1 MSRVPSGQEV
11 GRRNSTSPNVCK
23 SLGVFRGIRES
34 LGTPP
39 SLSTHVRGPETRAS
53 DQTADA
59 TLVVRINPT
68 QQLFPRDVVKS
79 RMRESKE
86 LSTTEPNLSQHA
98 SVKAGSGTADYEQ
111 SSVGTW
117 NSPRERE
124 LSPPMEV
131 LGAPL
136 PAPLHIIQ
144 AVSTTPAT
152 QQQPPFST
160 ASLALSG
167 CPVFPDEEDF
177 KQTGNEGAWARED
190 TADGGDDLDS
200 REIAA
205 VAVQHWETDKENY
218 PAFNMQQNRDP
229 STDDCDIDTVTGSLI
244 PPVRYIKLQRDG
256 KEQPHTRRRMD
267 LTSGGHIAREIARRQ
282 TLKEEIQRREQEAQ
296 YAKQAIIQAKEEE
309 EEEIWPNAGCT
320 LRPVATKDFQSIA
333 EIINLETKQGLDS
346 QIFLSSNK
354 VEPAHIAT
362 LYNACLAKH
371 RPFIVAVPS
380 PGQIPNRAG
389 WSKAEE
395 DEYQEFLKFKQA
407 RNASQSHSILG
418 FAFIA
423 DSRQGFLGGGG
434 ACPGSRFTGQIKLVV
449 HPGHRRK
456 LIGTALLDRVLM
468 CASIYHRSLIDYTW
482 ECSETRRTYEYVS
495 AHNHQKY
502 NKLYLETFLIGGGG
516 GWAENDPRMARISR
530 LLEKFDFERVAHF
543 KDAVKHGNQPGI
555 WKDLVVWELETRLTS
570 EIVED

>member
-1 MSRVPSGQEV
+1 MSRAPSGQ
-11 GRRNSTSPNVCK
+11 
-23 SLGVFRGIRES
+23 LDVFRGIRES
-34 LGTPP
+34 LGTP
-39 SLSTHVRGPETRAS
+39 SSV
-53 DQTADA
+53 DQTAD
-59 TLVVRINPT
+59 TNLVIRFKPT
-68 QQLFPRDVVKS
+68 QQLFPSNAVRS
-79 RMRESKE
+79 RMRESNATRE
-86 LSTTEPNLSQHA
+86 LNLSQDA
-98 SVKAGSGTADYEQ
+98 SVKAGSGTDDYEK
-111 SSVGTW
+111 SSIGTW
-117 NSPRERE
+117 NSPQERE
-124 LSPPMEV
+124 LSPPVEV

-144 AVSTTPAT
+144 AISTTSTA
-152 QQQPPFST
+152 QQHPQFST

-167 CPVFPDEEDF
+167 YPLFPDDQGFE
-177 KQTGNEGAWARED
+177 QAGN
-190 TADGGDDLDS
+190 DLDPS
-200 REIAA
+200 RDSDVREIAVA
-205 VAVQHWETDKENY
+205 AVQDWETDKENY
-218 PAFNMQQNRDP
+218 PVFDMQQNRRDP
-229 STDDCDIDTVTGSLI
+229 STDDCDIDTVTGKLI

-256 KEQPHTRRRMD
+256 KEQPHIRRRMD
-267 LTSGGHIAREIARRQ
+267 LTSGGHITREITRRQ

-296 YAKQAIIQAKEEE
+296 YAKQAIVEA

-320 LRPVATKDFQSIA
+320 LRPVATKDFHHIA
-333 EIINLETKQGLDS
+333 EIINLEMNQGQDS
-346 QIFLSSNK
+346 QIFLSK
-354 VEPAHIAT
+354 VEAAHIAT

-407 RNASQSHSILG
+407 RNASQSHNILG

-423 DSRQGFLGGGG
+423 DSRQGFLGG
-434 ACPGSRFTGQIKLVV
+434 ACPGSRFTGQIRLVV
-449 HPGHRRK
+449 HPSHRRK
-456 LIGTALLDRVLM
+456 LIGTALLDRILM

-482 ECSETRRTYEYVS
+482 DCSETRRTYEYVS
-495 AHNHQKY
+495 AHNQQKY
-502 NKLYLETFLIGGGG
+502 NKLYLETFLIRREEGEG
-516 GWAENDPRMARISR
+516 EDPRTAGISW